1 MKRVERHVIKP
12 SHKFF
17 YEADRLAF
25 ASKNLYNTVMYT
37 VRQSFIYG
45 HGVPSWGKLDKWFQ
59 SSSQS
64 KARPAKVSQL
74 VIKQVSDAW
83 DTYFKALAAYNEDA
97 SKFTGK
103 PKLPGYKDKDGRN
116 LVKFNDQA
124 VSKKLLEL
132 GIAKLSGTSIELHTG
147 CALRR
152 LFEKTPQGAAACR
165 SNLIESRIVPK
176 DSGYYIIE
184 IVYESSLEEL
194 RPKLP
199 NDDWTRLKR
208 VASVD
213 LGLDNLATVTFNF
226 VEQPITIS
234 GKPIKSANQWWNKQV
249 ARLRGLLPSTQKSS
263 KRIENLTRKRNNQI
277 DTYLHQ
283 SSKRLVDEL
292 VQLNIDTLVI
302 GKNAQWKTG
311 INLGRRNNQNF
322 VTIPYNKLIQMVT
335 YKCEAV
341 GITVIVHE
349 ESYTSQASFLDW
361 DNIPTYDE
369 NEQKPTFSG
378 KRIKRAWYKTSDG
391 IIIHADVNASF
402 NIGRKVI
409 PTAYSAFKEVVTRDR
424 GCRAVRKQFLSVV
437 VHPRRITAGSRG
449 QSRTASSRSKP
460 TTHATSHICPC

>member
-17 YEADRLAF
+17 KEAVRLAF

-59 SSSQS
+59 SSQQYLALPS
-64 KARPAKVSQL
+64 KVSQL

-83 DTYFKALAAYNEDA
+83 DSYFKALVAYNSEP
-97 SKFTGK
+97 SKFTGS
-103 PKLPGYKDKDGRN
+103 PKIPGYKDKDGRN

-124 VSKKLLEL
+124 VSKKLLDK
-132 GIAKLSGTSIELHTG
+132 GIAKLSGTSIELPTL
-147 CALRR
+147 A
-152 LFEKTPQGAAACR
+152 TR

-184 IVYESSLEEL
+184 IVYENGLEEFI
-194 RPKLP
+194 PKLP
-199 NDDWTRLKR
+199 DSETLER

-226 VEQPITIS
+226 FEQPITIS
-234 GKPIKSANQWWNKQV
+234 GKLLKSANQWWNKQV
-249 ARLRGLLPSTQKSS
+249 AKLRGLLTQSQKSS
-263 KRIENLTRKRNNQI
+263 KRIENITRKRNNQI

-292 VQLNIDTLVI
+292 VHLKLDTLVI
-302 GKNAQWKTG
+302 GKNAQWKTQ
-311 INLGRRNNQNF
+311 INLGKRNNQNF

-341 GITVIVHE
+341 GIKVIVHE

-369 NEQKPTFSG
+369 NADSPTFSG

-391 IIIHADVNASF
+391 IIIHADVNGSF

-409 PTAYSAFKEVVTRDR
+409 PTAYSALKEMVMRDR

-437 VHPRRITAGSRG
+437 VHPRRITAQVSV

-460 TTHATSHICPC
+460 ATHATSHICPC

>member
-17 YEADRLAF
+17 NEAERLAF

-59 SSSQS
+59 SSSQY
-64 KARPAKVSQL
+64 KALPAKVSQL

-83 DTYFKALAAYNEDA
+83 NSYFKALAAYNEDA

-103 PKLPGYKDKDGRN
+103 PKLPSYKDKDGRN

-124 VSKKLLEL
+124 VSKKLLAL
-132 GIAKLSGTSIELHTG
+132 GIAKLSGTCIELPTV
-147 CALRR
+147 
-152 LFEKTPQGAAACR
+152 ACR

-184 IVYESSLEEL
+184 IVYEL
-194 RPKLP
+194 RQKEFLTKKTD
-199 NDDWTRLKR
+199 DDWAPLKR
-208 VASVD
+208 VASMD

-226 VEQPITIS
+226 LEQPIAIN
-234 GKPIKSANQWWNKQV
+234 GKPLKSTNQWWNKQV
-249 ARLRGLLPSTQKSS
+249 ARLRGLLPITQKSS
-263 KRIENLTRKRNNQI
+263 KRIENITRKRNNKV

-283 SSKRLVDEL
+283 SSQQLVDEL
-292 VQLNIDTLVI
+292 VRLKIEMLVI
-302 GKNAQWKTG
+302 GKNAQWKTE

-322 VTIPYNKLIQMVT
+322 VTIPYNKFIQMVT

-361 DNIPTYDE
+361 DNIPIYDE
-369 NEQKPTFSG
+369 NVEKPTFSG
-378 KRIKRAWYKTSDG
+378 KRVKRAWYKASDQTP
-391 IIIHADVNASF
+391 IHADVNGAF

-409 PTAYSAFKEVVTRDR
+409 PTAYSTLKEMVARDR

-460 TTHATSHICPC
+460 TKHATSHICPC